1 VYSRLRFIQCAAL
14 VLFGIIIAVGVPP
27 LLVTAVR
34 QPLDAGS
41 RISDGPAVP
50 AAEVPPVAERASQQP
65 PERRDEAAVPQE
77 LPRQAETKPP
87 EPAPTAPPAALAI
100 DDGPKGA
107 TAEVS
112 SGAET
117 APAKPPTEIQQ
128 AATPSPEL
136 AQQDETKGLR
146 QGASVPP
153 AAPTSDDGSKAATAD
168 TSARPEDAPKPPEQ
182 AHEPVAPSQE
192 SMRKGDVK
200 GQDQATAGENGQVAR
215 TPMATRARVSAAKNK
230 KAVHADRS
238 AKRSTNEGAKS
249 VRKPADGLKDIP
261 VSAYAADGT
270 QRRIVIRPT
279 SVQDVYYYSR
289 RGAAPPSGIDGPN
302 GPTR

>member
-128 AATPSPEL
+128 AAT
-136 AQQDETKGLR
+136 
-146 QGASVPP
+146 
-153 AAPTSDDGSKAATAD
+153 
-168 TSARPEDAPKPPEQ
+168 
-182 AHEPVAPSQE
+182 
-192 SMRKGDVK
+192 
-200 GQDQATAGENGQVAR
+200 
-215 TPMATRARVSAAKNK
+215 
-230 KAVHADRS
+230 
-238 AKRSTNEGAKS
+238 
-249 VRKPADGLKDIP
+249 
-261 VSAYAADGT
+261 
-270 QRRIVIRPT
+270 IVIRPT

>member
-14 VLFGIIIAVGVPP
+14 VLFGIIIALGVPP

-34 QPLDAGS
+34 QPPIAGS
-41 RISDGPAVP
+41 RTSDGPAVP
-50 AAEVPPVAERASQQP
+50 AVEVPPLAERTSEQP
-65 PERRDEAAVPQE
+65 AERRDEAPVPQE
-77 LPRQAETKPP
+77 PPRQAETKPA
-87 EPAPTAPPAALAI
+87 EPTPPAALAT
-100 DDGPKGA
+100 DDGSKGV
-107 TAEVS
+107 TAEPS

-128 AATPSPEL
+128 AATPSPDW
-136 AQQDETKGLR
+136 AQPDETKGLKE
-146 QGASVPP
+146 GVSVPP

-168 TSARPEDAPKPPEQ
+168 VPSRPASAPKLPEQ
-182 AHEPVAPSQE
+182 AQEPVAPSPE

-200 GQDQATAGENGQVAR
+200 GHDQAAAASAAAGETGHVAR
-215 TPMATRARVSAAKNK
+215 TPMATRARVSAAKK
-230 KAVHADRS
+230 KAAHADRS
-238 AKRSTNEGAKS
+238 AKPSNEGAKS
-249 VRKPADGLKDIP
+249 VRRPADALKDIP

-289 RGAAPPSGIDGPN
+289 GRSAPPTGADGA
-302 GPTR
+302 R